1 MVRKGALTLGAV
13 LMLGASGARAQ
24 DLSAFGVAAPSL
36 AGVLPN
42 LPQNWSDLPIQFKMS
57 EGVGYNS
64 NVTNTPSQS
73 IGVNLLLGH
82 EVGAFEWVSNYQAST
97 KWYIAGEQFFADG
110 SFGFNRY
117 LNHTNLN
124 TTHNSADVGVNWI
137 YTSKCSGRLI
147 ASEQTSESEPG
158 QQVSITAINSLTTVA
173 FNETAT
179 CVIRGNY
186 SAIFNSGTTTS
197 TNSAAA
203 DKLNNF
209 QSEFIAAGMSY
220 TVSDTNSLQ
229 VLATITGTDYTNRP
243 LIFNGSTLARNIT
256 TDSLNATYTKNIEP
270 NLSLV
275 ASVGVIGVRDAG
287 FNLALPSGWEPE
299 YSLSVTWS
307 ITPKLGLTASVA
319 RTVAPPTS
327 IIANLQVSESAN
339 LGVTYQLTPK
349 VSLSAGANVGHTSS
363 AFTTT
368 GINVLGQRQNENL
381 YGARA
386 SVSYAMTPFLGASL
400 SYQYNRTVQAGGL
413 VTPTSVALM
422 TVNYAPY

>member
-24 DLSAFGVAAPSL
+24 DNSAFGMAAPSL

-42 LPQNWSDLPIQFKMS
+42 LPQNWSDLPFQFKIS
-57 EGVGYNS
+57 EAVGYNS
-64 NVTNTPSQS
+64 NVVNTPSS
-73 IGVNLLLGH
+73 STGVNLFGH
-82 EVGAFEWVSNYQAST
+82 QIGAFESVSNYQAST
-97 KWYIAGEQFFADG
+97 KWYIAGDQFFADG
-110 SFGFNRY
+110 SYGFNRY

-124 TTHNSADVGVNWI
+124 TTHDSADVGVNWI
-137 YTSKCSGRLI
+137 YTSKCNGRLI
-147 ASEQTSESEPG
+147 ASEQTAESEPG
-158 QQVSITAINSLTTVA
+158 QQVSVNIINSLTTVA

-179 CVIRGNY
+179 CVLRGNY

-203 DKLNNF
+203 DRLNNF

-243 LIFNGSTLARNIT
+243 VTLNASGLTRNIT
-256 TDSLNATYTKNIEP
+256 TDDVKATYAKNIDP
-270 NLSLV
+270 NLALI
-275 ASVGVIGVRDAG
+275 ASIGVIGVRDAG
-287 FNLALPSGWEPE
+287 FNLGLPSGWEPE

-307 ITPKLGLTASVA
+307 ITPKLGLTASLA
-319 RTVAPPTS
+319 RSVSPPTS
-327 IIANLQVSESAN
+327 FIANLQVSESAN
-339 LGVTYQLTPK
+339 LGLTYQLTPK
-349 VSLSAGANVGHTSS
+349 VSLSAGVNVAHVSS

-368 GINVLGQRQNENL
+368 AVNALGQGENENL

-400 SYQYNRTVQAGGL
+400 SYQYSRTVQAGGL

-422 TVNYAPY
+422 SVNYAPY

>member
-24 DLSAFGVAAPSL
+24 DISAFGIAAPSL

-42 LPQNWSDLPIQFKMS
+42 LPQNWSDLPIQFKIS
-57 EGVGYNS
+57 EAVGYNS
-64 NVTNTPSQS
+64 NVTNTPAQS
-73 IGVNLLLGH
+73 TGVNLLLGRQ
-82 EVGAFEWVSNYQAST
+82 VGAFESVSNYQAST
-97 KWYIAGEQFFADG
+97 KWYIAGDQFFADG
-110 SFGFNRY
+110 SYGFNRY

-124 TTHNSADVGVNWI
+124 TTHNSADLGVNWI
-137 YTSKCSGRLI
+137 YTSKCSGRLV
-147 ASEQTSESEPG
+147 ASEQTAESEPG
-158 QQVSITAINSLTTVA
+158 QQVSINVINNVTTVG

-179 CVIRGNY
+179 CAIRGNY

-197 TNSAAA
+197 TNSAPA
-203 DKLNNF
+203 DKPNNF

-229 VLATITGTDYTNRP
+229 VLATITGTDYNNRP
-243 LIFNGSTLARNIT
+243 LILNGSTLARNIT
-256 TDSLNATYTKNIEP
+256 TDSLNATYTKNIDP
-270 NLSLV
+270 NVALI
-275 ASVGVIGVRDAG
+275 ASVGIVGVRDQG

-307 ITPKLGLTASVA
+307 ITPKLGLNASLA
-319 RTVAPPTS
+319 RTVSPPTS
-327 IIANLQVSESAN
+327 IIANLQVSETAS
-339 LGVTYQLTPK
+339 LGLTYQLTPK
-349 VSLSAGANVGHTSS
+349 VSLSGGVSVAHSS
-363 AFTTT
+363 GAFTATS
-368 GINVLGQRQNENL
+368 INVLGQSQNQNF

-413 VTPTSVALM
+413 VTPASVALM
-422 TVNYAPY
+422 SVNYAPY